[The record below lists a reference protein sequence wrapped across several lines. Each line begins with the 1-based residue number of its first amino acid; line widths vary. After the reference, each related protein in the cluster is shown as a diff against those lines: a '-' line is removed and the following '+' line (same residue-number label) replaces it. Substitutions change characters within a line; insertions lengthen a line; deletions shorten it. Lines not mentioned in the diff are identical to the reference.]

1 MNPGYEYC
9 LLFVESG
16 HILTLKSN
24 IRAVKAG
31 MITESSGCSS
41 ILSSQP
47 LQSDVEHDESR
58 ESFDQEHNATFR
70 SLDSEPFGQKQFWL
84 EYREGE

>member
-16 HILTLKSN
+16 HMLITKSN
-24 IRAVKAG
+24 VRAVKAG
-31 MITESSGCSS
+31 MITESSGRSS

-58 ESFDQEHNATFR
+58 ESFDQGA
-70 SLDSEPFGQKQFWL
+70 
-84 EYREGE
+84 